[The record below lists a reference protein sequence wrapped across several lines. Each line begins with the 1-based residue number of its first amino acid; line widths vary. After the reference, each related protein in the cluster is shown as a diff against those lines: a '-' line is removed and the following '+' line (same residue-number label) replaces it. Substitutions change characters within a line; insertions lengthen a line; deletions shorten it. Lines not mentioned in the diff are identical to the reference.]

1 MKFILSSLLG
11 ALLLSGCVT
20 SGAPVYRGETFSAE
34 TPYAHWLPS
43 TPAIVCDAGRRAL
56 LSQGYQV
63 DHENTVRIQGS
74 KAFQPG
80 ESTHV
85 KLDIALV
92 CIASEGGSTLYA
104 NAKQTSYALKASGS
118 STGVSV
124 AGVGS
129 ISLPWTVS
137 GDTLVKV
144 GEETIADGDFYARLF
159 LLIDSLM

>member
-1 MKFILSSLLG
+1 MKFIPALLLG
-11 ALLLSGCVT
+11 ALLLGGCVVA
-20 SGAPVYRGETFSAE
+20 SAPVYRNETFSAE

-43 TPAIVCDAGRRAL
+43 VPSAACEAGRRAL

-63 DHENTVRIQGS
+63 DSDSARKVQGS

-80 ESTHV
+80 ENSHI
-85 KLDIALV
+85 KLEISLV
-92 CIASEGGSTLYA
+92 CSPNEGGSTLYA
-104 NAKQTSYALKASGS
+104 NARQTSYALKASGS
-118 STGVSV
+118 NTGVSV

-137 GDTLVKV
+137 GDNLVKV
-144 GEETIADGDFYARLF
+144 GEETITDGEFYARLF